1 MLMTN
6 QIETR
11 LKELNITLPQV
22 SAPVANYLGYVR
34 TGKLLIIS
42 GQLPMV
48 DGTLIC
54 QGQLGKD
61 VSIINAQVAAKQCAI
76 NILAQAKSACN
87 GDLNKLGRLLRL
99 GGFVNASVDFKDHA
113 QVING
118 ASDFVCEVLGEK
130 GKHARAAVGC
140 SSLPFGAAV
149 EIEATFELED

>member
-1 MLMTN
+1 MTN

-11 LKELNITLPQV
+11 LQALNIQLPQI
-22 SAPVANYLGYVR
+22 SAPVANYQGYVR
-34 TGKLLIIS
+34 TGNLLIIS

-48 DGTLIC
+48 DGKIIC

-61 VSIINAQVAAKQCAI
+61 VSISNGQAAAKQCAI
-76 NILAQAKSACN
+76 NILAQAKSACG
-87 GDLNKLGRLLRL
+87 GDLNKVAKLVRL
-99 GGFVNASVDFKDHA
+99 GGFVNAAPDFQDHA

-118 ASDFVCEVLGEK
+118 ASDFVCEVLGDK

-149 EIEATFELED
+149 EVEAIFELED

>member
-1 MLMTN
+1 MTN
-6 QIETR
+6 PIDTR
-11 LKELNITLPQV
+11 LQALNIHLPQV

-34 TGKLLIIS
+34 TGNLLIIS

-48 DGTLIC
+48 DGKIIC

-61 VSIINAQVAAKQCAI
+61 VSISNAQAAAKQCAI
-76 NILAQAKSACN
+76 NILAQAKAACE
-87 GDLNKLGRLLRL
+87 GDWSKIARLVRL
-99 GGFVNASVDFKDHA
+99 GGFVNATPEFQDHA

-149 EIEATFELED
+149 EVEATFELEI

>member
-1 MLMTN
+1 MTS

-11 LKELNITLPQV
+11 LKELDITLPQV

-48 DGTLIC
+48 DGSIMC
-54 QGQLGKD
+54 HGQLGKD
-61 VSIINAQVAAKQCAI
+61 VSISDAQIAAKQCAI
-76 NILAQAKSACN
+76 NIIAQAKAACD
-87 GDLNKLGRLLRL
+87 GDLDKIGRLLRL
-99 GGFVNASVDFKDHA
+99 GGFVNATTDFKDHA

-118 ASDFVCEVLGEK
+118 ASDFVCDLLGEK

-149 EIEATFELED
+149 EVEATFELEE

>member
-1 MLMTN
+1 MTN

-11 LKELNITLPQV
+11 LQALNIQLPQI

-34 TGKLLIIS
+34 TGNLLIIS

-48 DGTLIC
+48 DGKIIC

-61 VSIINAQVAAKQCAI
+61 VSISNGQAAAKQCAI
-76 NILAQAKSACN
+76 NILAQAKSACG
-87 GDLNKLGRLLRL
+87 GDLNKVAKLVRL
-99 GGFVNASVDFKDHA
+99 GGFVNAAPDFQDHA

-118 ASDFVCEVLGEK
+118 ASDFVCEVLGDK

-149 EIEATFELED
+149 EVEAIFELED